1 MIKRDSPKYATLE
14 KLALGAVL
22 AEEASDSS
30 SEASETKV
38 YVVSHLRLSDFHN
51 KYACDTYQWA
61 LDQIAADRPTSYT
74 FVPDTLCGYA
84 SSCVIAWSDMYG
96 KDKNIKAI
104 CDDMARISDVYFAY
118 GKAKE
123 LFETMNRTDDMHT
136 AHIVQQLREIADGT
150 AARHPE
156 VVEDVVNVA
165 DALHSYMSLWGRLS
179 PRMSFGLPLVD
190 ATIRGF
196 RAPNVVVIAGRT
208 NTGKSAIWIP
218 IAIENAKKG
227 RRVLICSTEMD
238 RNAMTKR
245 MLANIGGIKMN
256 SLDDIEDGNMD
267 MAILNDARIKQAYAD
282 LHALPITM
290 NDKCKTVGEI
300 DELCKQAESNGH
312 PYALIII
319 DYIQLLHP
327 TKTFIQKGEIP
338 MSIVSGEMIS
348 LSKGRNVG
356 VIALSQL
363 SRAAMAEGKEPELH
377 HLAQSGSLEND
388 ADMVFLMWRPKPEDP
403 KHIEL
408 ILAKNRHGGYGR
420 WHMQFEGEVMRYFSR
435 SEK

>member
-14 KLALGAVL
+14 KLALGAVM
-22 AEEASDSS
+22 AEEASDTS
-30 SEASETKV
+30 SEASDTKA
-38 YVVSHLRLSDFHN
+38 YVLSHLRPSDFHSSSST
-51 KYACDTYQWA
+51 ATFDWA
-61 LDQIAADRPTSYT
+61 VDCVKNDRPCSYM
-74 FVPDTLCGYA
+74 FVPDALCAYA
-84 SSCVIAWSDMYG
+84 GSCIMAWSDLYG
-96 KDKNIKAI
+96 RDRNIKAI

-123 LFETMNRTDDMHT
+123 LFERMNQTDDMSA
-136 AHIVQQLREIADGT
+136 AHIVQQFREIADGT

-165 DALHSYMSLWGRLS
+165 DALHAYMSLWGKLS
-179 PRMSFGLPLVD
+179 PRMSFGLPIID

-245 MLANIGGIKMN
+245 MIANIGCIKMG

-267 MAILNDARIKQAYAD
+267 AAILNDTRIKQAHED

-290 NDKCKTVGEI
+290 NDKVKTVGEI
-300 DELCKQAESNGH
+300 DELCRQAESNGH
-312 PYALIII
+312 PYALVVI

-327 TKTFIQKGEIP
+327 TKTFIQKTEMP
-338 MSIVSGEMIS
+338 MSLVSGEMVA
-348 LSKGRNVG
+348 LAKARNIG
-356 VIALSQL
+356 LIALSQL
-363 SRAAMAEGKEPELH
+363 SRAAMTEGKEPELH

-388 ADMVFLMWRPKPEDP
+388 ADMVFLMHRPEKDDP
-403 KHIEL
+403 KHVEVV
-408 ILAKNRHGGYGR
+408 LAKNRHGGYGR
-420 WHMQFEGEVMRYFSR
+420 WNFTFEGDVMRYYKK
-435 SEK
+435 EM